1 MSKQTDIELLI
12 AERLT
17 LSQRDRVE
25 KKNLGQHGA
34 ARTEKHGG
42 KKDPPW
48 SHLKFTRGVTS
59 QERTT
64 FLSQLS
70 LMLRARVSLV
80 RSLEILVDQ
89 TRSSKMKAVIS
100 DVLKDVKKGSSF
112 SASLSRQSQ
121 VFDPLVVVTAEVG
134 EESGRLPDVLSSLAE
149 HMEKMSA
156 LKKKV
161 TQALAYPVLV
171 LSVALLV
178 VLFLLLYIVP
188 TFADMFR
195 SSQVEIPY
203 ATQLVIGAS
212 ELLSKYWQYMLLA
225 VIAGF
230 LLSRWI
236 FKTQINSGFVER
248 YGIRIPWVGSIMI
261 TNYTARFCRTLGT
274 LLQSQV
280 PLVDALN
287 VTMRIF
293 TSESVKSEIERLI
306 KHVKQGRAVAEP
318 LYTSKLFSPMVA
330 QMIAVGEETSELET
344 MLLRVASFYEQEI
357 ADKMETLTTVIEP
370 ILIVF
375 LGIIV
380 GTVLV
385 TMYLPMF
392 EMANA
397 VGGGGG

>member
-1 MSKQTDIELLI
+1 MNNRLDIEQLI
-12 AERLT
+12 AKRKQ
-17 LSQRDRVE
+17 SHGG
-25 KKNLGQHGA
+25 NGSGQA
-34 ARTEKHGG
+34 EKHSRE
-42 KKDPPW
+42 KNIPL
-48 SHLKFTRGVTS
+48 SRLKFSRLPLRGGVTS
-59 QERTT
+59 QDRTT

-89 TRSSKMKAVIS
+89 TRSAKMKGVVTE
-100 DVLKDVKKGSSF
+100 VLKEVEKGSSF
-112 SASLSRQSQ
+112 SSSLSHHRE

-134 EESGRLPDVLSSLAE
+134 QESGRLPDVLSSLAE
-149 HMEKMSA
+149 HMEKMNA

-203 ATQLVIGAS
+203 ATQLVINAS
-212 ELLSKYWQYMLLA
+212 EFLTGYWSYLLFAILLF
-225 VIAGF
+225 VF
-230 LLSRWI
+230 LSRWV
-236 FKTQINSGFVER
+236 FKTQVNRGFVER
-248 YGIRIPWVGSIMI
+248 HGIRTPWIGSIMV

-280 PLVDALN
+280 PLIDALN
-287 VTMRIF
+287 VTKRIF
-293 TSESVKSEIERLI
+293 VNESLQKEIERLI
-306 KHVKQGRAVAEP
+306 KFVKQGQTVAEP
-318 LYTSKLFSPMVA
+318 LSTSKLFSPMVA

-344 MLLRVASFYEQEI
+344 MLLKVAEFYEQEI

-370 ILIVF
+370 ILIIF

-380 GTVLV
+380 GTVLI
-385 TMYLPMF
+385 TMYMPMF

-397 VGGGGG
+397 VGGG

>member
-1 MSKQTDIELLI
+1 MNNRLDIEQLI
-12 AERLT
+12 AERRQ
-17 LSQRDRVE
+17 SRGG
-25 KKNLGQHGA
+25 NSPGQ
-34 ARTEKHGG
+34 TEKHSRE
-42 KKDPPW
+42 KNVPL
-48 SHLKFTRGVTS
+48 SRLKFSRGVTS
-59 QERTT
+59 QDRTT

-89 TRSSKMKAVIS
+89 TRSAKMKDVVAE
-100 DVLKDVKKGSSF
+100 VLKEVKKGSSF
-112 SASLSRQSQ
+112 SSSLSHHPE

-134 EESGRLPDVLSSLAE
+134 QESGRLPDVLSSLAE
-149 HMEKMSA
+149 HMEKMNA

-203 ATQLVIGAS
+203 ATQLVINAS
-212 ELLSKYWQYMLLA
+212 EFLTDYWSYLLFAILLF
-225 VIAGF
+225 GF
-230 LLSRWI
+230 LSRWV
-236 FKTQINSGFVER
+236 FKAQVNRGFVER
-248 YGIRIPWVGSIMI
+248 HGIRVPWIGSIMI

-280 PLVDALN
+280 PLIDALN
-287 VTMRIF
+287 VTKRIF
-293 TSESVKSEIERLI
+293 VNESLQKEIERLI
-306 KHVKQGRAVAEP
+306 KFVKQGQTVAEP
-318 LYTSKLFSPMVA
+318 LSTSKLFSPMVA

-344 MLLRVASFYEQEI
+344 MLLKVAEFYEQEI

-370 ILIVF
+370 ILIIF

-380 GTVLV
+380 GTVLI
-385 TMYLPMF
+385 TMYMPMF

-397 VGGGGG
+397 VGGGG